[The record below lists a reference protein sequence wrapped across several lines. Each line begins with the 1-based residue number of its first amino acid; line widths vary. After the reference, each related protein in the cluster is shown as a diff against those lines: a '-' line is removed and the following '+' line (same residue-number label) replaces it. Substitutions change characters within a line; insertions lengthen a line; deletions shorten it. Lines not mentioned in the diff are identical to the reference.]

1 MAAVASVTRVS
12 DPYTNAVLGDYRWA
26 SGNLSYSFP
35 ATAASYEASYG
46 SNEPSRY
53 FGALNATQQNAARAA
68 FANYAAVA
76 NVTFSELTG
85 SNAGS
90 ATLRLAMSDAPGTAW
105 AYLPSTAAEGGD
117 VWFNQTKGYYNNPV
131 RGNYAYTIFLH
142 EIGHALGLEHP
153 HENGMPVDRDS
164 MEFTVMSYRSYVG
177 ASTTSGY
184 TNESWGY
191 AQTLMMY
198 DIAAIQHLY
207 GANFSTNSGNTT
219 YSWSPATG
227 QMSINGVGQGAAGG
241 NKVFQTVWDGGGSDT
256 YDFSNYTTDQSID
269 LRPGQWTTTSAAQ
282 LAQLHYNGS
291 QVADGNIANAL
302 QYNGD
307 ERSLIENAVGGS
319 GNDTITGNEAA
330 NQLFGGAGDDVMR
343 GGAGDD
349 VMRGGVGDDVYE
361 VTDTGDQV
369 IENAGAGRDTVWTSV
384 DHALSPNVEI
394 LYLAGEAVRGRGNS
408 LGNIIDASYS
418 TAPGTVLTGGGG
430 ADVLVGGR
438 GADSFVFELLSDSA
452 PTARDSIR
460 NFQSGMDRV
469 DLRGIDANSS
479 LAGDQ
484 AFSYVGASPFAGTA
498 GELNFVNGVLSCDVN
513 GDSLAD
519 LEIDML
525 DAPVLV
531 WNDFYL

>member
-1 MAAVASVTRVS
+1 
-12 DPYTNAVLGDYRWA
+12 
-26 SGNLSYSFP
+26 
-35 ATAASYEASYG
+35 
-46 SNEPSRY
+46 
-53 FGALNATQQNAARAA
+53 
-68 FANYAAVA
+68 
-76 NVTFSELTG
+76 
-85 SNAGS
+85 
-90 ATLRLAMSDAPGTAW
+90 
-105 AYLPSTAAEGGD
+105 
-117 VWFNQTKGYYNNPV
+117 
-131 RGNYAYTIFLH
+131 
-142 EIGHALGLEHP
+142 
-153 HENGMPVDRDS
+153 
-164 MEFTVMSYRSYVG
+164 
-177 ASTTSGY
+177 
-184 TNESWGY
+184 
-191 AQTLMMY
+191 
-198 DIAAIQHLY
+198 
-207 GANFSTNSGNTT
+207 
-219 YSWSPATG
+219 
-227 QMSINGVGQGAAGG
+227 
-241 NKVFQTVWDGGGSDT
+241 
-256 YDFSNYTTDQSID
+256 
-269 LRPGQWTTTSAAQ
+269 
-282 LAQLHYNGS
+282 
-291 QVADGNIANAL
+291 
-302 QYNGD
+302 
-307 ERSLIENAVGGS
+307 
-319 GNDTITGNEAA
+319 
-330 NQLFGGAGDDVMR
+330 
-343 GGAGDD
+343 
-349 VMRGGVGDDVYE
+349 MRGGVGNDVYE